1 MLDPLDRTMLLI
13 RNAGQAAILAKVLLT
28 NRFFAAC
35 RMANKSGN
43 QVRRREFPK
52 D

>member
-1 MLDPLDRTMLLI
+1 MQSI
-13 RNAGQAAILAKVLLT
+13 RNAGQAAVLAKVLFINSFLAVY
-28 NRFFAAC
+28 RK
-35 RMANKSGN
+35 ANKSGN

>member
-1 MLDPLDRTMLLI
+1 MQSI
-13 RNAGQAAILAKVLLT
+13 RNAGQAAILAKVLFINSFLAIY
-28 NRFFAAC
+28 RKV
-35 RMANKSGN
+35 NKSGN

>member
-1 MLDPLDRTMLLI
+1 MQSI
-13 RNAGQAAILAKVLLT
+13 RNAGQAAVLAKVLFI
-28 NRFFAAC
+28 NSFFTVH
-35 RMANKSGN
+35 RKANKSGN

>member
-1 MLDPLDRTMLLI
+1 VLDPLIRTLLLI

-28 NRFFAAC
+28 NSFFDC
-35 RMANKSGN
+35 LPKANKSGN